1 VEQHKQAGF
10 HESDIAHIGALLG
23 VAAAAFF
30 MLGVIIYFV
39 GDDPSSQMS
48 AANDTPRLTE
58 RMLRNKS
65 AQSIAREGTVGQDT
79 VGQGTVGQG
88 TVGQATVGT
97 VGQGHN
103 TDE

>member
-1 VEQHKQAGF
+1 MEQRKQAGF
-10 HESDIAHIGALLG
+10 HESDIAHIGMLLS
-23 VAAAAFF
+23 VTAAAF
-30 MLGVIIYFV
+30 MVLGVIIYFV

-48 AANDTPRLTE
+48 TANNPPRLTE

-65 AQSIAREGTVGQDT
+65 AQSIASEGTVGQSTVGQST

-88 TVGQATVGT
+88 TVGQ
-97 VGQGHN
+97 GHN

>member
-1 VEQHKQAGF
+1 VKQHKQAGF

-58 RMLRNKS
+58 RVLRNKS
-65 AQSIAREGTVGQDT
+65 AQSIARE
-79 VGQGTVGQG
+79 GTVGQG